1 MVFVRNLPEFMIAED
16 CRKKRKT
23 DSRCR
28 SHSYINL
35 PVGGVTLVIATLML
49 KSSLP
54 LGADPT
60 KRSTRD
66 VLHQT
71 LRMDWI
77 GATLVLGAVTC
88 LVLALQW
95 GGNQKPW
102 NSGAVIACFVVAG
115 VTAIALVFWM
125 RWMGDRAL
133 VPPKVFKSISV
144 YAICGSAFFTRCALL
159 MFTYYIPSES
169 PRRIELLTRGLIAF

>member
-1 MVFVRNLPEFMIAED
+1 LPL
-16 CRKKRKT
+16 C
-23 DSRCR
+23 
-28 SHSYINL
+28 SYINL

-49 KSSLP
+49 KPSLP

-66 VLHQT
+66 ILHQT
-71 LRMDWI
+71 LRMDWV
-77 GATLVLGAVTC
+77 GATLVLGAGNC

-169 PRRIELLTRGLIAF
+169 QRRTESLSRG